1 MQSNKKKV
9 AFQWQKRKHRKV
21 NTNRTSKNDLKVK
34 TNVKM
39 RTERKGKT
47 DGISIYTVSIMIK
60 TTMIILIII
69 IEQEFIL
76 L

>member
-39 RTERKGKT
+39 RTERKGNRWNI
-47 DGISIYTVSIMIK
+47 DISIMIK